1 MGKRGPMSVV
11 TIPVTTNPL
20 CSTTNAVEEIG
31 GESDR
36 VGIELMLEAIN
47 VSLSGVGTGDTGFK
61 RQAAKRFP

>member
-11 TIPVTTNPL
+11 TIPVKTNPL

-36 VGIELMLEAIN
+36 VGIELMLEAMTYR
-47 VSLSGVGTGDTGFK
+47 SRG
-61 RQAAKRFP
+61 